1 MYWFWRARLHC
12 INIKANWVKP
22 TCSRHI
28 QYIYYKIIIYNTLYY
43 YVIYSNCISSNIRNA
58 AFTVLKWIHVNTC
71 TYLQTEYTCRY
82 PFETFE
88 RDSSEIQAS
97 QISETWAKIEHGNNE
112 RDTAV
117 RKCKQFEQE
126 LSRTFG
132 TPWHFYGLFVVRLSL
147 DILWLQNNYDGFRLL
162 SRRKKKHAIIIMMS
176 DELHLAHTNASSD
189 SDIIDY

>member
-1 MYWFWRARLHC
+1 MYMYWFWRARLHC

-117 RKCKQFEQE
+117 RKRDNLNKNWAGHLARRDIFMAC
-126 LSRTFG
+126 LWPDYRLI
-132 TPWHFYGLFVVRLSL
+132 FYGCKIWWFQIAFSPEKETC
-147 DILWLQNNYDGFRLL
+147 DNYHDDGRTPPGT
-162 SRRKKKHAIIIMMS
+162 H
-176 DELHLAHTNASSD
+176 
-189 SDIIDY
+189 